1 MLSAVDCSAEFAYDG
16 ALAAAAN
23 AAVATAAAEG
33 LTLHRNEK
41 NVTGYLGVKLK
52 ERAMGNRFQAHVQ
65 SNARAI
71 CLGSFDTAEEAA
83 LAVARFYAGSDAAA
97 TPARRPPPSTE
108 VEVVSVE
115 LMEDVDGDGDAPAF
129 DLDAPTTEAAVA
141 ARAAA
146 LAAAAD
152 AAVAAAEAEGLHLD
166 RTTANPTGYTG
177 VKQTGVKGDRY
188 QANGY
193 KHGKNFSLGTFGV
206 PEEAALAV
214 ARWRAKGC
222 PSPFSQRPKAA
233 AAAAGGEGDAPADG
247 ASPPKR
253 PLKMSDLLTKVGRS
267 LEQKGRAGEARA
279 VTILG
284 AQYSEGR
291 VGYAEAMQALAQL
304 IGKDEIVAFVRRAA
318 HGLE

>member
-1 MLSAVDCSAEFAYDG
+1 
-16 ALAAAAN
+16 
-23 AAVATAAAEG
+23 
-33 LTLHRNEK
+33 
-41 NVTGYLGVKLK
+41 
-52 ERAMGNRFQAHVQ
+52 MGNRFQAHVQ
-65 SNARAI
+65 SNARAV

-83 LAVARFYAGSDAAA
+83 LAVARFYAGSDAA

-115 LMEDVDGDGDAPAF
+115 LMEDVDGDGAPAF

-206 PEEAALAV
+206 PEEASLAV

-233 AAAAGGEGDAPADG
+233 AAAADDEGDAPADS

-253 PLKMSDLLTKVGRS
+253 PLKMSDLLSKVGRS

-291 VGYAEAMQALAQL
+291 IGYAEAMQALAQL

>member
-1 MLSAVDCSAEFAYDG
+1 M
-16 ALAAAAN
+16 
-23 AAVATAAAEG
+23 G
-33 LTLHRNEK
+33 LRI
-41 NVTGYLGVKLK
+41 
-52 ERAMGNRFQAHVQ
+52 A
-65 SNARAI
+65 S
-71 CLGSFDTAEEAA
+71 
-83 LAVARFYAGSDAAA
+83 
-97 TPARRPPPSTE
+97 
-108 VEVVSVE
+108 
-115 LMEDVDGDGDAPAF
+115 
-129 DLDAPTTEAAVA
+129 
-141 ARAAA
+141 

-233 AAAAGGEGDAPADG
+233 AAADDEGDAPADG
-247 ASPPKR
+247 ASPPKK
-253 PLKMSDLLTKVGRS
+253 PLRMSDLLAKVGRS

>member
-1 MLSAVDCSAEFAYDG
+1 
-16 ALAAAAN
+16 
-23 AAVATAAAEG
+23 
-33 LTLHRNEK
+33 
-41 NVTGYLGVKLK
+41 
-52 ERAMGNRFQAHVQ
+52 MGNRFQAHVQ

-83 LAVARFYAGSDAAA
+83 LAVARFYAGSDAA
-97 TPARRPPPSTE
+97 TPARRPLPSTE

-193 KHGKNFSLGTFGV
+193 KHSKNFSLGTFSV

-267 LEQKGRAGEARA
+267 LEQKGRTGEARA